1 MGTGW
6 SKWHKPLKGN
16 PMKRTSPIPKPGK
29 EVVLQAANYSNAQ
42 VRLVVAAY
50 YSAQENRK
58 SCDNKM
64 RHWGERDDE
73 GEALPELLQYFAD
86 SNALIENHIK
96 KSMAKFAEAHLTG
109 RWALSLHGVGPC
121 ISAGCL
127 AHIDIHKAPTV
138 GHIWNFAGLNP
149 ARKWLKGEK
158 RPYNAALKQICFHMS
173 DCAKRASGS
182 EKSYYGKL
190 YKARKEMVVQ
200 RNEEGRNAERAKTY
214 YTLSK
219 DVKKSLAQGKL
230 PDWNLDRQA
239 LNWTAKIFLSHF
251 HAVLFWDIFG
261 RIPPRPFAIQHLGH
275 AHEIR
280 IPNLDLVP
288 GLEKAYYG
296 PRAI

>member
-1 MGTGW
+1 
-6 SKWHKPLKGN
+6 
-16 PMKRTSPIPKPGK
+16 MKRTSPIPKPDR
-29 EVVLQAANYSNAQ
+29 EVILQACKLSNAQ

-58 SCDNKM
+58 SCDNKV
-64 RHWGERDDE
+64 RHWGERAGEDE
-73 GEALPELLQYFAD
+73 LPLLLQYFAD
-86 SNALIENHIK
+86 GNARMENEIK
-96 KSMAKFAEAHLTG
+96 KNMERFSEASMPG

-127 AHIDIHKAPTV
+127 AHIDVNKAPTV

-149 ARKWLKGEK
+149 TRKWLKGQK

-190 YKARKEMVVQ
+190 YQWRKALVVK
-200 RNEEGRNAERAKTY
+200 RNDDGLNAERAKTY
-214 YTLSK
+214 YTKSD
-219 DVKKSLAQGKL
+219 DVQKVLNQGKL

-239 LNWTAKIFLSHF
+239 CNWTAKIFLSHL
-251 HAVLFWDIFG
+251 HGVLYWDAFKKA
-261 RIPPRPFAIQHLGH
+261 PPRPFAIAHLDH

-288 GLEKAYYG
+288 GLERAYYG